1 MSSNTAKHVLGVCTL
16 AAGLLACAAG
26 HADPLQRFVEAA
38 GFRSVDVQTLEG
50 DRYYTKARFPKLD
63 ASAFRADADLAAPV
77 RALLLMDSHE
87 GAIPHARYLVDW
99 QPVTPAAQPDDLRH
113 VVDIVRI
120 NLGAAVRAD
129 AVAAAPPGRVAPAQ
143 AFGVGP
149 HVRWRF
155 VMSPLRG
162 MNAGLDAASRRVLS
176 DAEAARLDCLGQPC
190 NALNSA
196 EGPAGRWRA
205 QPPQS
210 APAASFTRTTP
221 HGPAAAGILEQLVDA
236 LGEDAQRGV
245 PFAAQG
251 QRLVFVISSNA
262 GGQEQHVTAV
272 ARNALVFDDAVGRQ
286 WLRYQQVADQAGRM
300 STLQEPR
307 R

>member
-38 GFRSVDVQTLEG
+38 GFRAVDVQTLEG

-63 ASAFRADADLAAPV
+63 ASALRADADLAAPV

-120 NLGAAVRAD
+120 NLG
-129 AVAAAPPGRVAPAQ
+129 
-143 AFGVGP
+143 
-149 HVRWRF
+149 
-155 VMSPLRG
+155 
-162 MNAGLDAASRRVLS
+162 AASRRVLS